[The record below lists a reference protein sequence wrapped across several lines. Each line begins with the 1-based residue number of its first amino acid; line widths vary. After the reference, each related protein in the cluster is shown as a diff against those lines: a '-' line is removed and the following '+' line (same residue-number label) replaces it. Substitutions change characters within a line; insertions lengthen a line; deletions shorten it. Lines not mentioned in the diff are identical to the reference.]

1 MAKFGVK
8 VAWMALPALLFI
20 LSAIAMKAY
29 PLAGKEWEKMKR
41 NRAGSMK
48 PGGNSNFDNEWM
60 I

>member
-29 PLAGKEWEKMKR
+29 PLAGKEWEKMKEELSR
-41 NRAGSMK
+41 KHEARGK
-48 PGGNSNFDNEWM
+48 Q
-60 I
+60 